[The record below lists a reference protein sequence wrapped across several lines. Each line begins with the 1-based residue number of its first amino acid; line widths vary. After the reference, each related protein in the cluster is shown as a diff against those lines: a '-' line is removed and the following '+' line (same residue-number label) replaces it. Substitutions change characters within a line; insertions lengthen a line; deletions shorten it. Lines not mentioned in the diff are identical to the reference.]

1 MSAAELLEA
10 RRQQLEAELARI
22 EKAVRGVCGGT
33 PAGRDGGPLP
43 LRLQAGCACGRVR
56 AQKQERGARN
66 ETKRT
71 ETHPPRFS
79 THPSHHHQIYD
90 AETQYFNA
98 EYSAPGTV
106 TKGLDGFASAKDALR
121 KRDRG
126 DPRDRDAGGRDRDRG
141 GGGGGGGGTRGGFRV
156 EDRLFSLSST
166 ASPATAEA
174 EAAALDALDGGGL
187 APSRSGKHL
196 ASKGL
201 ASKGRRSS
209 GWG

>member
-1 MSAAELLEA
+1 MWGGHARPSRWRPAAVAFFRWECA
-10 RRQQLEAELARI
+10 R
-22 EKAVRGVCGGT
+22 
-33 PAGRDGGPLP
+33 GR
-43 LRLQAGCACGRVR
+43 AH
-56 AQKQERGARN
+56 AQGEERGATRN
-66 ETKRT
+66 ALGPK
-71 ETHPPRFS
+71 HPPCS
-79 THPSHHHQIYD
+79 HPLNHHPSDHPQIYD

-126 DPRDRDAGGRDRDRG
+126 DARERDAGGRDRDRG